1 MNIWAFFASRSVIS
15 TFTVFTLASCNG
27 SSGDS
32 LVGLGEE
39 FDVAALSDPVLRL
52 CEVTECGDYSQS
64 ECEFYLR
71 FDSLEAARFS
81 EDPEACF
88 KAQVAQFNCLAE
100 AGACD
105 EERCYPPE
113 GVCVFVTEV
122 PHVQVPEALEPTGEA
137 CEFLA
142 DCDIASGFDD
152 RPLAIAGCQIEFV
165 SRAEIFLE
173 DRGSVC
179 AQSFIDFLVCI
190 GGANVSCG
198 ADAEEEA
205 EACPQETA
213 AFDASCFS

>member
-1 MNIWAFFASRSVIS
+1 M
-15 TFTVFTLASCNG
+15 LASCDG

-39 FDVAALSDPVLRL
+39 FDITALSDPVLRL

-71 FDSLEAARFS
+71 FDSLESARFS

-88 KAQVAQFNCLAE
+88 NAQVAQFNCLAE
-100 AGACD
+100 AGSCD
-105 EERCYPPE
+105 EERCYLP
-113 GVCVFVTEV
+113 
-122 PHVQVPEALEPTGEA
+122 
-137 CEFLA
+137 
-142 DCDIASGFDD
+142 
-152 RPLAIAGCQIEFV
+152 AIAACQIEFI

-173 DRGSVC
+173 DRGTVC
-179 AQSFIDFLVCI
+179 TQSFIDFIVCM
-190 GGANVSCG
+190 GGADVSCG

-213 AFDASCFS
+213 SVEANCFS